1 MPFDGYHTVPCAGKA
16 GYRSPNL
23 NFTRPRAG
31 GIVFAYE
38 HYTAMRKH
46 VRRLVLSLVILSLGG
61 VAYLIGRNAWRQ
73 QQRAIVPKELQ
84 VLPGVSQHIQDFY
97 RVKEQGGRKVWEVR
111 AADAQYREEDSTV
124 VVRDA
129 AMHLYLKD
137 GRILGLKGDEG
148 ALHLSGREVRTVDL
162 QGGIEVTFADYVL
175 RTDQASYD
183 DATDKIS
190 TRGPVEVKS
199 PSFQVRGD
207 RMEFD
212 VQEQRIRLTKN
223 VSTRIEPAALPGPT
237 PRRGL

>member
-1 MPFDGYHTVPCAGKA
+1 MPLCGYHTPPSAGKA
-16 GYRSPNL
+16 GRYPKAQLYSPEGGWYRFCVRTSM
-23 NFTRPRAG
+23 
-31 GIVFAYE
+31 V
-38 HYTAMRKH
+38 MRKH
-46 VRRLVLSLVILSLGG
+46 ARRLVLSLVIVSLGG
-61 VAYLIGRNAWRQ
+61 VAYLLGRNAWQ
-73 QQRAIVPKELQ
+73 QRQRAIVPKELQ
-84 VLPGVSQHIQDFY
+84 ALPGVSQHIQDFY

-137 GRILGLKGDEG
+137 GRVLGLKGDEG

-162 QGGIEVTFADYVL
+162 RGAIEVTFADYVL

-190 TRGPVEVKS
+190 TLGPVEVRSKS
-199 PSFQVRGD
+199 LQVRGD

-212 VQEQRIRLTKN
+212 VQHQRVRLISN
-223 VSTRIEPAALPGPT
+223 VSTRIEPATLQEPT
-237 PRRGL
+237 PRRVL